1 MEELEGKGGIKWG
14 SIKIHQFSA
23 YWFPAMHSVPDMS
36 SWNPQADGEER
47 AEMLNRYMKLVMR
60 PWERD
65 GEVQVSTAQAVPL
78 CGSNL
83 WAESFLT
90 RGQGVRVC
98 RKRCFGQKVQCRGL
112 RGQEAWPNYEWKA
125 SQWSWNPVGDAW
137 HIMKDRNLKTVDIIK
152 KRLTMGALRSLL
164 LEQESSHRYYID
176 QWAAVFQENFLYR
189 SRHWPRFCMLA
200 VLC

>member
-23 YWFPAMHSVPDMS
+23 YWFPTMHSVPDMS

-47 AEMLNRYMKLVMR
+47 AEMLNRYMELVMR

-65 GEVQVSTAQAVPL
+65 GAVQVSTAQAVPL

-90 RGQGVRVC
+90 RGQGVHVY
-98 RKRCFGQKVQCRGL
+98 VERGVL
-112 RGQEAWPNYEWKA
+112 DRRFNAEAWGGRRLGPIMNGKPVNEAGTQWVTPGISWKIGI
-125 SQWSWNPVGDAW
+125 W
-137 HIMKDRNLKTVDIIK
+137 KL
-152 KRLTMGALRSLL
+152 
-164 LEQESSHRYYID
+164 
-176 QWAAVFQENFLYR
+176 
-189 SRHWPRFCMLA
+189 
-200 VLC
+200 